1 VDQTNGYGL
10 RPVSLRAYRD
20 PSMCPQIYV
29 RCADVLRNTLCFPR
43 RHRIKDSR
51 KRAFMAHVRHPDA
64 DSSGSHARKRSV
76 ASPRCARR
84 IRNGSISPRP
94 GRANL
99 PCSAVSDY
107 TCRTGDC
114 ANCCRN
120 FARIVTSRR
129 SSLSSRR
136 SGLAA
141 WSEEN
146 VSLVAGE
153 MQDQG
158 WRSGLSDQEA
168 VSGSNSGLR
177 PAPARVAAFFV
188 GCANRLIIRDSGR
201 PPADASLTGVKTLQL
216 YRERP

>member
-1 VDQTNGYGL
+1 MRGRAEKHALLSETPSYKRFAQTL
-10 RPVSLRAYRD
+10 SWP
-20 PSMCPQIYV
+20 
-29 RCADVLRNTLCFPR
+29 
-43 RHRIKDSR
+43 
-51 KRAFMAHVRHPDA
+51 VRHPDA
-64 DSSGSHARKRSV
+64 DSSGGHARKRSV

-107 TCRTGDC
+107 TCRRGDC

-141 WSEEN
+141 WSEES

-158 WRSGLSDQEA
+158 WRSGSSDQEA
-168 VSGSNSGLR
+168 VSGSNSGLS
-177 PAPARVAAFFV
+177 PEPARVAAFFV
-188 GCANRLIIRDSGR
+188 GCANRLIIREPVGGR
-201 PPADASLTGVKTLQL
+201 RLMLRLQVLRPCNCIGKDLEASDIRSYSAGPTEPRFAAYAYSPVPL
-216 YRERP
+216 